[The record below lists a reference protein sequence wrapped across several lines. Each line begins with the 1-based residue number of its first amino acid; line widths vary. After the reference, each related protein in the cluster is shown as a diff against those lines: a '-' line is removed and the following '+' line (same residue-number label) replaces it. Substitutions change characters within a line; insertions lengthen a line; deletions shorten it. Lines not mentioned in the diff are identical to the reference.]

1 MPVPV
6 SSQLE
11 PLPGYKLIDRLG
23 RGGFGE
29 VWRVEAPGGLQK
41 AMKFVFGDLNN
52 LDDDNIR
59 AAEQELKALDRVKNI
74 RHPFI
79 LSLEQWKIINGQ
91 LIIVMELAERNL
103 WDRFKECRGLGM
115 PGIPRE
121 ELMGYMNEAAEALD
135 LMNTKYHIQH
145 LDVKPQNL
153 FLMYNHVKVADFG
166 LAKTFE
172 GGRGTVT
179 GGVTPVY
186 AGPETFEGYV
196 SRFTDQYS
204 LAIVFQEL
212 LTGTRPFNGSN
223 TEQLVMQHLNGTP
236 DLEHVPATDRSILA
250 RALSKKPEDRW
261 PSCTD
266 MVRALRSSGSPAAG
280 SGSVGKEEA
289 TANRTPPRGLSAAT
303 QQLVGGDLTPVGPT
317 VAPTGVSKPELNA
330 RDSLRPKPSN
340 AETPSATNSVRMRS
354 LHPGTSATGTTPFP
368 LQTPKL
374 VTPQGAASL
383 VLGDPSSPAGKSLRP
398 LAVPTA
404 KMGELGFVGPA
415 RTGDGILMPALIV
428 GAGASGLLAIRA
440 MKRILRERFGPE
452 PLPHIRFLL
461 VDTDPDTV
469 AAATDANVSDA
480 LSPQE
485 VVVARLN
492 RAAHYLQRDGMPSV
506 ESWMPKGVLYKLPR
520 NPGAAAGV
528 RAYGR
533 LALADNYKAVVGRVR
548 QDIEAFV
555 SDGAIDAAVARTGLG
570 LRSNRTRIY
579 VIANTCGGTGSG
591 MFLDLAFILKNEL
604 RQIGHIKPE
613 AVGTLFVPAADKTA
627 AKGLP
632 LANAFAA
639 LQELQYFHGG
649 RNKYQARFLN
659 NEPIADSDGPFA
671 RCNLVQLDKRVGA
684 PELSYAAGLV
694 ARTIFLEL
702 FSPAGRVMDSVR
714 GEAFG
719 LNRTGEPVVQA
730 TGLYRLS
737 WPRHELLEVATRR
750 FGQRLLQRWTAKEA
764 GHLREPV
771 QQWLDEQWRL
781 RNLDLEVVVDEF
793 NQAVKDSLREE
804 PERVF
809 AAFVSPLRQRAGG
822 TGGRLDVEAAYDILE
837 QLVKVVGTP
846 EVDAEKSPSLQDVL
860 AERHRRLAQD
870 VEGHLSAMAVAFI
883 EQPQYRLGGAE
894 EVLAQMI
901 ARLKRTVGGLESVRS
916 GILDEVHDAYSQLAQ
931 VLTGAGPSLA
941 LSMIGTRKSVATGE
955 FLNALEEYPNKRLRL
970 HVLDSTLS
978 IYRRL
983 LASAPEFVREIGFCR
998 GRLQEMAES
1007 IQTKGTGDR
1016 YLTGP
1021 GRMILPH
1028 GVEGI
1033 DGAADHFL
1041 GSLAHQDILDF
1052 DAKLQEEIAKKYR
1065 SLVNVCVHPQNAA
1078 GFLQLLAAQS
1088 RQFLESRIGRSNA
1101 ASVFF
1106 RHRNESAPNTPKMLM
1121 NSFEEA
1127 APDLTSVSG
1136 KPQMEA
1142 TILAVP
1148 DGPDGDRFRQTVDAL
1163 LPGIGFIPATLDDD
1177 IVFVR
1182 EYPLLP
1188 LAELPQL
1195 AAHAREAYRQQLAA
1209 ENNPHTRSDLPWVP
1223 ADAVPAIGRDER
1235 I

>member
-52 LDDDNIR
+52 LDDDNIK

-103 WDRFKECRGLGM
+103 WDRFKECRGLGL

-121 ELMGYMNEAAEALD
+121 ELMGYLYEAAEALD

-166 LAKTFE
+166 LAKAFE

-196 SRFTDQYS
+196 SRYTDQYS

-223 TEQLVMQHLNGTP
+223 TKQLVMQHLNGTP
-236 DLEHVPATDRSILA
+236 DLDHVPGPDRAVLG

-261 PSCTD
+261 PTCSD
-266 MVRALRSSGSPAAG
+266 LVKALRASGSPTAG
-280 SGSVGKEEA
+280 SGTVGREET
-289 TANRTPPRGLSAAT
+289 TANRTPPRTLSAAS
-303 QQLVGGDLTPVGPT
+303 QVLVGGDITPMGVPKPT
-317 VAPTGVSKPELNA
+317 APELNA
-330 RDSLRPKPSN
+330 KQANAETLRPKPSHGD
-340 AETPSATNSVRMRS
+340 TPAVRPKN
-354 LHPGTSATGTTPFP
+354 LNPGTGATGNTPFP

-383 VLGDPSSPAGKSLRP
+383 SQVGQSPLQPAVTLVRP
-398 LAVPTA
+398 AVVVTA
-404 KMGELGFVGPA
+404 RMSELGLVGPA
-415 RTGDGILMPALIV
+415 RTGDGNLMPALVV
-428 GAGASGLLAIRA
+428 GAGHTGLLAIRA
-440 MKRILRERFGPE
+440 LKRILREQFGPE
-452 PLPHIRFLL
+452 PLPHVRFLY
-461 VDTDPDTV
+461 VDTDPDAA
-469 AAATDANVSDA
+469 AAATNAQLADPLNS
-480 LSPQE
+480 QE
-485 VVVARLN
+485 VFVARLN
-492 RAAHYLQRDGMPSV
+492 RAAHYLQRDGLPSV

-520 NPGAAAGV
+520 NPGTADGC

-533 LALADNYKAVVGRVR
+533 LALADNYKGIVARVR
-548 QDIEAFV
+548 QDMEKFV
-555 SDGAIDAAVARTGLG
+555 TDTAIDAAAARTGLG
-570 LRSNRTRIY
+570 LRSNRARVY
-579 VIANTCGGTGSG
+579 VVANTCGGTGSG
-591 MFLDLAFILKNEL
+591 MFLDLAYILKHEFRQVGHNKVEVVGEL
-604 RQIGHIKPE
+604 
-613 AVGTLFVPAADKTA
+613 LVPAADKTG

-632 LANAFAA
+632 LANTFAA
-639 LQELQYFHGG
+639 LHELQHFHNG
-649 RNKYQARFLN
+649 RNKYQVRFLN
-659 NEPIADSDGPFA
+659 NETIADADGPFA
-671 RCNLVQLDKRVGA
+671 RCNLVQLDKRVG
-684 PELSYAAGLV
+684 PGELAYAAGLV
-694 ARTIFLEL
+694 ARTMYLDL
-702 FSPAGRVMDSVR
+702 FTPAGRVMDSVR
-714 GEAFG
+714 SEAFT
-719 LNRTGEPVVQA
+719 LNRTGMQVVQA
-730 TGLYRLS
+730 TGVYRLS

-750 FGQRLLQRWTAKEA
+750 FGQRILQRWTAKEA
-764 GHLREPV
+764 SHLRDPI
-771 QQWLDEQWRL
+771 QHWLDDQWRV
-781 RNLDLEVVVDEF
+781 RSLDLEVVVDTF
-793 NQAVKDSLREE
+793 NQSVKDTLREE
-804 PERVF
+804 PDKVF
-809 AAFVSPLRQRAGG
+809 AAFVSPLRQRVSAS
-822 TGGRLDVEAAYDILE
+822 GRLDIEAAYEVLE

-846 EVDAEKSPSLQDVL
+846 EVDAEQPPSLQTVL
-860 AERHRRLAQD
+860 TERHRRLAAE
-870 VEGHLSAMAVAFI
+870 VEGHLSAMAVSFI

-916 GILDEVHDAYSQLAQ
+916 GILAEVNEAYTQLAQ
-931 VLTGAGPSLA
+931 VLTGEGPGLG
-941 LSMIGTRKSVATGE
+941 LPMIGTRKSVAFGE
-955 FLNALEEYPNKRLRL
+955 FLNALEDYPNKRLRL
-970 HVLDSTLS
+970 HVLDATLS
-978 IYRRL
+978 IYRKML
-983 LASAPEFVREIGFCR
+983 GAAPEFVREIGFCR
-998 GRLQEMAES
+998 GRLQEIMGS
-1007 IQTKGTGDR
+1007 IETAGKAVQFM
-1016 YLTGP
+1016 TGP

-1033 DGAADHFL
+1033 DGAADLFL
-1041 GSLAHQDILDF
+1041 GSLSHGDILAL
-1052 DAKLQEEIAKKYR
+1052 DAKLQAEIAKRYR
-1065 SLVNVCVHPQNAA
+1065 SLVNVCVHQQNTA
-1078 GFLQLLAAQS
+1078 GFLQLLETQS
-1088 RQFLESRIGRSNA
+1088 RLFLDSRLGRSDA
-1101 ASVFF
+1101 AAVFF

-1121 NSFEEA
+1121 TSFEEA

-1148 DGPDGDRFRQTVDAL
+1148 PGPDGDKFRQTVDAL
-1163 LPGIGFIPATLDDD
+1163 LPGIGFIPAAMSDD

-1195 AAHAREAYRQQLAA
+1195 AAPAREAYRQQVAA
-1209 ENNPHTRSDLPWVP
+1209 DNNPHTRSDLPWMP
-1223 ADAVPAIGRDER
+1223 AEAAMPVRDDR

>member
-79 LSLEQWKIINGQ
+79 LSLEQWKIVNGQ

-115 PGIPRE
+115 PGIPRD
-121 ELMGYMNEAAEALD
+121 ELLGYLFEAAEALD

-196 SRFTDQYS
+196 SRYTDQYS

-223 TEQLVMQHLNGTP
+223 TKQLVMQHLNGTP
-236 DLEHVPATDRSILA
+236 DLDHVPVSDRPILA
-250 RALSKKPEDRW
+250 RALAKKPEDRW
-261 PSCTD
+261 PSCMD
-266 MVRALRSSGSPAAG
+266 LMRALRASGALPAG
-280 SGSVGKEEA
+280 SGTIGKEEA
-289 TANRTPPRGLSAAT
+289 TLNRSPQRSLSAAT
-303 QQLVGGDLTPVGPT
+303 QQLVGGDVTPVGPT
-317 VAPTGVSKPELNA
+317 VQPPRPAPAAESLKPKTAHSESPATVNP
-330 RDSLRPKPSN
+330 RQRP
-340 AETPSATNSVRMRS
+340 VIG
-354 LHPGTSATGTTPFP
+354 PGTAATGNTPFP

-374 VTPQGAASL
+374 VTPQAAASMGMGGSTL
-383 VLGDPSSPAGKSLRP
+383 QPAATQIRP
-398 LAVPTA
+398 QVVPTA
-404 KMGELGFVGPA
+404 KMSDLGLIAPA
-415 RTGDGILMPALIV
+415 RHEDGVLLPAIIV
-428 GAGASGLLAIRA
+428 GAGHSGMVAIRA
-440 MKRILRERFGPE
+440 LKRILRERFGPE
-452 PLPHIRFLL
+452 PLQHLQFLHI
-461 VDTDPDTV
+461 DTDPETA
-469 AAATDANVSDA
+469 AAATDTNQLDA
-480 LSPQE
+480 LTPQE
-485 VVVARLN
+485 VLVTRLN
-492 RAAHYLQRDGMPSV
+492 RAAHYLQRDGMPTV
-506 ESWMPKGVLYKLPR
+506 ETWMPKGVLYKLSR
-520 NPGAAAGV
+520 NPGPAAGV

-533 LALADNYKAVVGRVR
+533 LALTDNYKALVQRIR
-548 QDIEAFV
+548 QDVEKFITDDV
-555 SDGAIDAAVARTGLG
+555 INAAAAKTGLG
-570 LRSNRTRIY
+570 LRTNRPRVY

-591 MFLDLAFILKNEL
+591 TFLDLAYILKNEL
-604 RQIGHIKPE
+604 RQIGYNKPE
-613 AVGTLFVPAADKTA
+613 VVGMLFVPPADKTG

-632 LANAFAA
+632 LANTFAA
-639 LQELQYFHGG
+639 LQELQYFHNGKN
-649 RNKYQARFLN
+649 RYITRFLN
-659 NEPIADSDGPFA
+659 NETITDYDGPFA
-671 RCNLVQLDKRVGA
+671 RCNLVQLDKNIGQA
-684 PELSYAAGLV
+684 ELSYAAGII

-702 FSPAGRVMDSVR
+702 FTPAGRVMDSVR
-714 GEAFG
+714 AEAFS
-719 LNRTGEPVVQA
+719 LNKTGVPVVQA
-730 TGLYRLS
+730 TGVYRLS
-737 WPRHELLEVATRR
+737 WPRHELLDIATNR
-750 FGQRLLQRWTAKEA
+750 FAQRLLQRWTAKEA
-764 GHLREPV
+764 AHLREPI
-771 QQWLDEQWRL
+771 QHWLDEQWRQ
-781 RNLDLEVVVDEF
+781 RNLDLEVIVDEF
-793 NQAVKDSLREE
+793 NTAVRDSLSED
-804 PERVF
+804 PEKVF
-809 AAFVSPLRQRAGG
+809 AAFVTPLRQRTGG
-822 TGGRLDVEAAYDILE
+822 TGRIDLDIAYEVLE

-846 EVDAEKSPSLQDVL
+846 EVDLEKPASLQLVL
-860 AERHRRLAQD
+860 AERHRRLAMD

-901 ARLKRTVGGLESVRS
+901 GRLKRTVSGLESVRA
-916 GILDEVHDAYSQLAQ
+916 GILEEVNESYSQLAQ
-931 VLTGAGPSLA
+931 VLTGAGPSLS
-941 LSMIGTRKSVATGE
+941 LSMIGSRKAVAAVD
-955 FLNALEEYPNKRLRL
+955 FLNAIEDYPNKRLRL

-998 GRLQEMAES
+998 QRLTEIMEQIPSKTRDE
-1007 IQTKGTGDR
+1007 R

-1033 DGAADHFL
+1033 DGAADQFL

-1052 DAKLQEEIAKKYR
+1052 DAKLQSEITKKYR
-1065 SLVNVCVHPQNAA
+1065 SLVNVCVHPQHAQ
-1078 GFLQLLAAQS
+1078 GFQQLLICHA
-1088 RQFLESRIGRSNA
+1088 RQFLDSRLDRSDA
-1101 ASVFF
+1101 ATMFF
-1106 RHRNESAPNTPKMLM
+1106 RHRNESLPNTPKMLM

-1142 TILAVP
+1142 TILVVP
-1148 DGPDGDRFRQTVDAL
+1148 DGPEGDRFRQMVDTL
-1163 LPGIGFIPATLDDD
+1163 LPGIGFIPASQSDD
-1177 IVFVR
+1177 IAFIR

-1188 LAELPQL
+1188 LAELPQM
-1195 AAHAREAYRQQLAA
+1195 AAHAREAYRQQLAMD
-1209 ENNPHTRSDLPWVP
+1209 NNPHTRGDLPWL
-1223 ADAVPAIGRDER
+1223 AND
-1235 I
+1235 